1 MTATSSSSAPLNSPA
16 RVITASM
23 IGTTIEFYDFYV
35 YATAAVLVFVA
46 ANTHLVYVAFAS
58 RPDCVPHAK
67 EAGGTT
73 YRAAQ
78 SAC

>member
-1 MTATSSSSAPLNSPA
+1 MIVAADSGRRPNHRNWRLISAA
-16 RVITASM
+16 IV
-23 IGTTIEFYDFYV
+23 
-35 YATAAVLVFVA
+35 TAAILVFVA
-46 ANTHLVYVAFAS
+46 ANAHLVYVAFAS

-67 EAGGTT
+67 DIGGTA

>member
-1 MTATSSSSAPLNSPA
+1 MTHGLLETTAPPRRRNW
-16 RVITASM
+16 RRI
-23 IGTTIEFYDFYV
+23 
-35 YATAAVLVFVA
+35 AAAIVAVCGFVFVA
-46 ANTHLVYVAFAS
+46 ANAHLVYVAFAS

-67 EAGGTT
+67 EAGGTD

>member
-1 MTATSSSSAPLNSPA
+1 MSAGAERGSGSACRNWRLISA
-16 RVITASM
+16 AIV
-23 IGTTIEFYDFYV
+23 
-35 YATAAVLVFVA
+35 TAAVLVFVA